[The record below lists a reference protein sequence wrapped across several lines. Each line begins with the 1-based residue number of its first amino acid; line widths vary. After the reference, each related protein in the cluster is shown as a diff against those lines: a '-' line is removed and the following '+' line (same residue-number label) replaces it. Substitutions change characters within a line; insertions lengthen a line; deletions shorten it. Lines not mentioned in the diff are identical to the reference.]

1 MSLQSYRAWDPVVRW
16 FHWINVL
23 TVTGLIAVGTAI
35 LYSSE
40 IGASTEG
47 KILLKSVHVW
57 IGYAF
62 AANLLVRLVW
72 AVIGPSS
79 ARFRAML
86 PMGRGYTDDLKRH
99 IGELGSRNQRG
110 FIGHTPLGRLA
121 VTLLIVLLVVQAVT
135 GLVLAGTDLYMFPF
149 GSRIA
154 EWVAAPGLDP
164 AAVMPYDRATVDET
178 AYAAM
183 RSFRSPFVTTHY
195 YAFYVLMVVIVLHI
209 AGVVLAEL
217 KEGGAL
223 VSAMFT
229 GRKLFEQ
236 RPVDAPTDDRT

>member
-1 MSLQSYRAWDPVVRW
+1 MSLQAYRAWDPVVRW

-35 LYSSE
+35 LYFDE

-47 KILLKSVHVW
+47 KIFLKTVHVW

-72 AVIGPSS
+72 AVVGPSS
-79 ARFRAML
+79 AGFRAML
-86 PMGRGYTDDLKRH
+86 PLGRGYRSELERH
-99 IGELGSRNQRG
+99 IGETGGRSRRA
-110 FIGHTPLGRLA
+110 FIGHTPLGRLS
-121 VTLLIVLLVVQAVT
+121 VTLLMIVLFVQAVT
-135 GLVLAGTDLYMFPF
+135 GLILAGTDLYMFPF
-149 GSRIA
+149 GSWIA
-154 EWVAAPGLDP
+154 EWVAASGTDP
-164 AAVMPYDRATVDET
+164 AMVMPYDRSTVDET

-183 RSFRSPFVTTHY
+183 RSFRSPIVTTHY
-195 YAFYVLMVVIVLHI
+195 YAFYVLLALIVIHI
-209 AGVVLAEL
+209 AGVVVAEVR
-217 KEGGAL
+217 EGGAL

-236 RPVDAPTDDRT
+236 RPVDAPPEDGA